1 LSQTSFDFVE
11 PVESAYPSDPSPSPA
26 ELMAK
31 RVIEKSRRK
40 NPGRLPPGL
49 RKKPR
54 GPIPG
59 MRYVLSKTVV
69 DEIRS
74 VILAWPHPTITWEAL
89 RANVNSVFTSNWT
102 RQALS
107 NHAKLLSAYQ
117 KTKKRLREEQEERE
131 QKEKEQ
137 KEQDSSSNKKRSSL
151 TRNTSVPVLQD
162 RIRFL
167 EDRVIELEGVI
178 SAYEAQYARWRQ
190 NAHLAGVSMSVLDRQ
205 QPGGDRGRSDK

>member
-31 RVIEKSRRK
+31 RVIESSRRK

-69 DEIRS
+69 DEIRG

-89 RANVNSVFTSNWT
+89 RANVNSVFRSNWT

-117 KTKKRLREEQEERE
+117 TTKKRLREE
-131 QKEKEQ
+131 KK
-137 KEQDSSSNKKRSSL
+137 SSTKKRSSL
-151 TRNTSVPVLQD
+151 VRNTSVPVLQD
-162 RIRFL
+162 RIRYL

-178 SAYEAQYARWRQ
+178 VAYEAQYARWRQ
-190 NAHLAGVSMSVLDRQ
+190 NAHLAGISMSVLDRQ